1 MCYSPNVLIASIGN
15 ELMSR
20 LTAQQL
26 VQDNIALVSLP
37 DIALKLNSLCD
48 DTNSTAQDI
57 ADVISMDAALTV
69 RLLQIV
75 NSSFYSFPQQ
85 IDTITMAITIVG
97 TAQLRDLA
105 MATLVIEKFN
115 NIPANLVSPQTF
127 WSHNIACATAAR
139 TIVME
144 LGILNSERVFVAA
157 LLHDIGKL
165 LMYLAQP
172 ELSFEMLELVKAN
185 PELDILELE
194 EATFGYN
201 HAELGA
207 ALLSEWGLPESL
219 VEPVKHHHLPNQA
232 TRYASEASVLHLA
245 NVVANQIEPLISNL
259 DSFTLDEKVWTILN
273 STSDHLGD
281 ITAVSKSLYNET
293 VGIFYPERNA
303 A

>member
-1 MCYSPNVLIASIGN
+1 
-15 ELMSR
+15 MSK

-26 VQDNIALVSLP
+26 VQDSIDLVSLP
-37 DIALKLNSLCD
+37 DIALKLNALCN

-57 ADVISMDAALTV
+57 ADVISMDAALTA

-105 MATLVIEKFN
+105 MATLVIQKFN
-115 NIPANLVSPQTF
+115 NIPRNLVSPETF

-139 TIVME
+139 TIIME
-144 LGILNSERVFVAA
+144 LGIQNSERVFVAA

-165 LMYLAQP
+165 LMYVAHP
-172 ELSFEMLELVKAN
+172 DLSHEILELIKSN
-185 PELDILELE
+185 PALDILELE

-207 ALLSEWGLPESL
+207 ALLTEWGLPDSL
-219 VEPVKHHHLPNQA
+219 AEPVKYHHLPNRA

-245 NVVANQIEPLISNL
+245 NVVANQIEPLICSIKDL
-259 DSFTLDEKVWTILN
+259 SLDEKVWTILN
-273 STSDHLGD
+273 STSDHLAD